1 MGVVATNVQVGT
13 VLEEA
18 LLRAEVI
25 SRGGSCVAVEKDM
38 VVWWS
43 RALVGAQLVTR
54 MIIPS

>member
-1 MGVVATNVQVGT
+1 MATNVQVGT